1 MPLFTPCN
9 PVFRHKLL
17 MLLSKNDP
25 LRKSGESFLLA
36 LAAQRLTYL
45 PQTGDVIPGME
56 DAKGKEDNQQE
67 DKT

>member
-25 LRKSGESFLLA
+25 PRKTDESFLLA
-36 LAAQRLTYL
+36 LIAQRLIFL
-45 PQTGDVIPGME
+45 PHTGDVAPGME

-67 DKT
+67 DKV